1 MAGQGAGR
9 AAAQAAGR
17 PGTSAGRA
25 PGPAARPRRRTAAGR
40 APTLARCAGDHALLE
55 PEEEAELARRW
66 REQGDRRAFD
76 RLLLSHLKLVL
87 AIAARYR
94 GHRLSQ
100 EDLVQEGV
108 LGLARAIAKFRPD
121 GGARLSTY
129 AGWWVRS
136 AIQEAVYRNASVV
149 RPLLGEAH
157 IRAFFQG
164 GRPGEEAPLPLPS
177 DLPLDGPAHDREARP
192 LADLLADGRPDA
204 EAWLA
209 TRREA
214 GRTRQEL
221 AQALDTL
228 TPRERQVIAARYL
241 SDTPETLESLA
252 RTLGVTGERVRQIQ
266 AAALGKLR
274 ASLSRTGLSAVPAAE
289 VLELA

>member
-1 MAGQGAGR
+1 MTM
-9 AAAQAAGR
+9 AAASRTGSRAGKPPPAATRRHPRVPGR
-17 PGTSAGRA
+17 
-25 PGPAARPRRRTAAGR
+25 GPA
-40 APTLARCAGDHALLE
+40 LARCAGEHPLLAA
-55 PEEEAELARRW
+55 EEEAELARRW
-66 REQGDRRAFD
+66 LGQGDRRAFD

-129 AGWWVRS
+129 AAWWVRS

-149 RPLLGEAH
+149 RPLMGEAH

-164 GRPGEEAPLPLPS
+164 GRAGVEAPLPLPA
-177 DLPLDGPAHDREARP
+177 DLPLDSPAHDGESRA
-192 LADLLADGRPDA
+192 LADLLADERPDA

-221 AQALDTL
+221 TLALGAL
-228 TPRERQVIAARYL
+228 TSRERQVITARYL
-241 SDTPETLESLA
+241 SESPETLESLA
-252 RTLGVTGERVRQIQ
+252 RALGVTGERVRQIQ

-274 ASLSRTGLSAVPAAE
+274 ATLSRTGLSAVPDAE
-289 VLELA
+289 VMELA